1 MFIIVKIVSEY
12 GQNRVYPVCKRAK
25 IFATIAGTKT
35 LTDQAVK
42 EIKNLGF
49 AIQVQQQPLQKS
61 FL

>member
-42 EIKNLGF
+42 
-49 AIQVQQQPLQKS
+49 
-61 FL
+61 

>member
-42 EIKNLGF
+42 EIKNQPY
-49 AIQVQQQPLQKS
+49 AIQLQQQPLQKS

>member
-35 LTDQAVK
+35 LTDQALK
-42 EIKNLGF
+42 EIKNLCF